1 MKGGHERKAQRKASH
16 GKEGRMASVLSSFVS
31 SFHGF
36 LSMSS
41 FLGQG
46 KEGIKEG
53 MKCQ

>member
-16 GKEGRMASVLSSFVS
+16 GKEGRMSPHVSSFLA

-46 KEGIKEG
+46 KECIKEG
-53 MKCQ
+53 TG